1 MTSRIAIN
9 TIDQSVWF
17 TSDTHFG
24 HRNILKF
31 CEKTRP
37 FESASEM
44 DAALIRNWNAKVQ
57 PNDIVFHLG
66 DFSFGNLT
74 HTKNVLEQLNG
85 RKILIYGN
93 HDQVI
98 RDNQSAQDYFEA
110 CVDYLRVKID
120 ETTVCLMHFPIFSWD
135 CKGHGSFHL
144 HGHTHAA
151 YLNGMKGRFLDVGVD
166 ARSDQGVWSWAE
178 IRERLNAVEC
188 MDWN

>member
-1 MTSRIAIN
+1 MTSRISIKTSEQN
-9 TIDQSVWF
+9 VWF

-24 HRNILKF
+24 HKNIIKF

-37 FESASEM
+37 FSSIDEHDDHIISK
-44 DAALIRNWNAKVQ
+44 WNSQVQ

-74 HTKNVLEQLNG
+74 FTKGVLEQLNG
-85 RKILIYGN
+85 RKVLIYGN

-98 RDNQSAQDYFEA
+98 RDNESAQEHFEA

-120 ETTVCLMHFPIFSWD
+120 GVTVILMHFPIFSWD
-135 CKGHGSFHL
+135 CKGHGAYHL

-151 YLNGMKGRFLDVGVD
+151 YLNGMKGRFLDAGVD
-166 ARSDQGVWSWAE
+166 SHGIEGLWSWSAVHD
-178 IRERLNAVEC
+178 RLGAIECVE
-188 MDWN
+188 WN